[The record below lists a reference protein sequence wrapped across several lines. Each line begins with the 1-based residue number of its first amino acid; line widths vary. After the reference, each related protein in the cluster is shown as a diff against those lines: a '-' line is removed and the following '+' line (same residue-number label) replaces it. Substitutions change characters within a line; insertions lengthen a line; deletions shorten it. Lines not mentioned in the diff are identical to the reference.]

1 MALPCQPGQVQALA
15 TQRHQHAAAGRQL
28 QLWPIRLQI
37 GVHLR
42 LVKADLVIG
51 PPLLP
56 ERWFHDYSRFL
67 DDLSVKLGLDFDL

>member
-1 MALPCQPGQVQALA
+1 M
-15 TQRHQHAAAGRQL
+15 
-28 QLWPIRLQI
+28 
-37 GVHLR
+37 
-42 LVKADLVIG
+42 KADLVIG